1 MAADDIQAI
10 LVDIICSVDEHINK
24 TAIRLDDTP
33 FKAYGLNSMA
43 QIRIAACVEDE
54 FGITLS
60 DNDALTVTSVA
71 RLAQLI
77 RHKIELAEDGA
88 SG

>member
-1 MAADDIQAI
+1 MAEDDIQAI

-24 TAIRLDDTP
+24 AAIRLDDTP

-43 QIRIAACVEDE
+43 QIRIAAYVEDK
-54 FGITLS
+54 FDITIS
-60 DNDALTVTSVA
+60 DSDALTVTSVM

-77 RHKIELAEDGA
+77 KDKIELAAKGA
-88 SG
+88 S

>member
-1 MAADDIQAI
+1 MAEDDIKAI

-33 FKAYGLNSMA
+33 FKAYGLNSLA

-54 FGITLS
+54 FGIAIS
-60 DNDALTVTSVA
+60 DNDALTVTSVI

-77 RHKIELAEDGA
+77 KNKLELAEKGA
-88 SG
+88 S

>member
-1 MAADDIQAI
+1 MAEDDIKAI

-33 FKAYGLNSMA
+33 FKAYGLNSLA

-54 FGITLS
+54 FGIAIS
-60 DNDALTVTSVA
+60 DNDALTVTSVI

-77 RHKIELAEDGA
+77 KNKLELAEQGA
-88 SG
+88 S

>member
-1 MAADDIQAI
+1 MAEDDIQAI

-33 FKAYGLNSMA
+33 FKAYGLNSLA

-54 FGITLS
+54 FGIVIS
-60 DNDALTVTSVA
+60 DNDALTVTSVI

-77 RHKIELAEDGA
+77 KNKLELAEKGA
-88 SG
+88 S

>member
-1 MAADDIQAI
+1 MAEDDIQAI

-24 TAIRLDDTP
+24 AAIRLDDTP
-33 FKAYGLNSMA
+33 FKAYGLNSLA

-54 FGITLS
+54 FGIAIS
-60 DNDALTVTSVA
+60 DNDALTVTSVI

-77 RHKIELAEDGA
+77 KNKLELAGKGA
-88 SG
+88 S